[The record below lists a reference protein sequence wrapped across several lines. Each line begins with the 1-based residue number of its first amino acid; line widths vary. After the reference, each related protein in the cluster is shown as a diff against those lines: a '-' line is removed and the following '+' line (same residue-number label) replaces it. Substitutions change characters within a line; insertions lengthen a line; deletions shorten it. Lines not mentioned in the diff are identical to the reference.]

1 MENNTKPEK
10 HTFTFTF
17 CDRDG
22 KDRQV
27 EIKAHNLL
35 EATDIFEKNFGKKT
49 SPPLPKMQANI
60 HICPLS
66 SGDTK

>member
-1 MENNTKPEK
+1 MEENTRPEK

-17 CDRDG
+17 CDKDG
-22 KDRQV
+22 KDRNV

-49 SPPLPKMQANI
+49 SF
-60 HICPLS
+60 S
-66 SGDTK
+66 V